1 MPMLR
6 KTRRTLAVASLVG
19 ALSLGFVATAP
30 AAVSRDAGD
39 RGPRMTVIDRSE
51 TLGTWFQA
59 LLSRLLTVWAAD
71 GSSEVGVGTPTH

>member
-1 MPMLR
+1 MLR

-19 ALSLGFVATAP
+19 ALSLGFAATAP

-39 RGPRMTVIDRSE
+39 RGPRMTVIDRGE

-59 LLSRLLTVWAAD
+59 LLNRLLTVWAQE
-71 GSSEVGVGTPTH
+71 GSTENPNGTPTH